1 MNSENNNLNPR
12 LLPGIIFFSLT
23 DILLIV
29 QIILHNDFLVKYNT
43 KCVIIIS
50 SVYFALSLIANLFVK
65 KKYEKTY
72 FLIFIF
78 VFFLF
83 FVLLLINY
91 KVVYEAL

>member
-29 QIILHNDFLVKYNT
+29 QIILRNDFLLKYNT
-43 KCVIIIS
+43 KCVIIIG
-50 SVYFALSLIANLFVK
+50 SVSFALSLIADLFVK

-83 FVLLLINY
+83 FVLLLINF
-91 KVVYEAL
+91 KLVYEEL